1 MNIIW
6 GMMIVLGIIYASLT
20 GNIKEVTDG
29 IVESSKEAVTLCIAM
44 LGIMAFWSGIMEIA
58 KESGIINSLTD
69 KMRGILKF
77 FFPNIKEES
86 KANEYIATNFITNMC
101 GLSWAATASGLK
113 AMQELKKLEEERI
126 NNEHRTKQYNSNE
139 DTCID
144 DNKNNYKSIANK
156 NKDMD
161 INDNKYNDK
170 KRTKNKI
177 DDKVKTIKQEID
189 YATDEMCTFLVLN
202 ISSLQLIPINIIA
215 YRSQYGSPNPFGII
229 VPSLIATGITTL
241 VAAVFCKLKTRDKH
255 NYNTKN

>member
-126 NNEHRTKQYNSNE
+126 NNEDRTKQYNSNE
-139 DTCID
+139 DTC
-144 DNKNNYKSIANK
+144 
-156 NKDMD
+156 

-255 NYNTKN
+255 KYNTKN

>member
-69 KMRGILKF
+69 KMRGMLKF

-113 AMQELKKLEEERI
+113 AMQELKKI
-126 NNEHRTKQYNSNE
+126 GE
-139 DTCID
+139 DRF
-144 DNKNNYKSIANK
+144 NKNN
-156 NKDMD
+156 
-161 INDNKYNDK
+161 
-170 KRTKNKI
+170 
-177 DDKVKTIKQEID
+177 

-255 NYNTKN
+255 KYNTKN

>member
-69 KMRGILKF
+69 KMRGMLKF

-113 AMQELKKLEEERI
+113 AMQELKKI
-126 NNEHRTKQYNSNE
+126 GE
-139 DTCID
+139 DRF
-144 DNKNNYKSIANK
+144 NKNN
-156 NKDMD
+156 
-161 INDNKYNDK
+161 
-170 KRTKNKI
+170 
-177 DDKVKTIKQEID
+177 

-255 NYNTKN
+255 NYNTKIK